1 MYFDRILKILMII
14 FNSALFLAGAATVVI
29 GILAKKH
36 ALDVLGNVKNS
47 ATDLGDLSNAN
58 YVLIAVGAIVT
69 LMGFLSFMSFL
80 GVCKSSSPNKRKL
93 LIFFIIMLILLIME
107 LAAAVY
113 ILFHKSKVEKLLQDI
128 HENVGILITVNYGEN
143 DIFTTAW
150 NQMMALMKCC
160 GYKGYNDFSGSKY
173 VYEHSKYPKFCCS
186 PAHEQCYAGTAASQ
200 IVHGCLD
207 AVVNLVKDNTASVV
221 GVAICVI
228 VIEVAGMVVSMIL
241 YKK

>member
-1 MYFDRILKILMII
+1 
-14 FNSALFLAGAATVVI
+14 
-29 GILAKKH
+29 
-36 ALDVLGNVKNS
+36 
-47 ATDLGDLSNAN
+47 
-58 YVLIAVGAIVT
+58 
-69 LMGFLSFMSFL
+69 MGFLNFLSFL

-107 LAAAVY
+107 VAAAVY
-113 ILFHKSKVEKLLQDI
+113 ILLYKTKVEKLLQDI
-128 HENVGILITVNYGEN
+128 RENVGNLITVNYGKN

-150 NQMMALMKCC
+150 NQMMALVKCC
-160 GYKGYNDFSGSKY
+160 GYNGYKDFSGSPY
-173 VYEHSKYPKFCCS
+173 VTKNSQYPKFCCS
-186 PAHEQCYAGTAASQ
+186 PALERCDKETAASQ

-228 VIEVAGMVVSMIL
+228 VIEVAAMVVSMIL